1 MNDNDELIK
10 VASRAA
16 QHGAAFIRSQNRPES
31 DEWDLKGSS
40 DFVTAVDRG
49 AEEVIGNALL
59 DGYPDSTILG
69 EELTPDATST
79 DLLWVVDPL
88 DGTTNYLHDYPAYA
102 VSIAAVISG
111 TLTAAIVL
119 DIPRETEYH
128 ATAGGGAWQGD
139 ERLNVSEGTDPAQA
153 LIGTGWPFKRPALLP
168 EFMRHFAAILAETAG
183 IRRAGSASLDF
194 VDVARGRFDGFWEPY
209 LAPWDVAAGSLIVR
223 EAGGLVSGYTGNLE
237 VVRHGDFVAG
247 NPRMHGWLVEMLTR
261 EIPAGT

>member
-1 MNDNDELIK
+1 VNDNDELIK